1 MDVALI
7 TLEWH
12 YSELPIFIHTRPHS
26 PMRRQTKS
34 NESLSYRE
42 SGVSIDA
49 GNELVERIRHVAQE
63 TFRPGV
69 LQGLGGFGALF
80 EIPTQHYKNPVL
92 VSATDGVGT
101 KLKLASMLNRHDTIG
116 IDLVAM
122 CVNDIIVCGA
132 EPLYFLDYYA
142 TGKLQPEQTET
153 VVRGIAQ
160 GCLQAGCALTGGET
174 AEMPGMYQSG
184 DYDLAGFAV
193 GIVEKDKI
201 MTPERV
207 KAGDLILGLA
217 STGLHSN
224 GYSLVRKIVEVTH
237 TDLAQPFE
245 DTSLGEK
252 LLTPTRIYVKSILTL
267 LESVRVTAIC
277 HITGGGILENLP
289 RVLPQGMSAKI
300 SKSSWRLPALF
311 QWLQD
316 KGKIEEIEMH
326 RTFNCGIGMVI
337 CVDPKDADA
346 AIASLEKSGEQVR
359 ALGEISASEHTEVVW
374 HH

>member
-1 MDVALI
+1 M
-7 TLEWH
+7 T
-12 YSELPIFIHTRPHS
+12 S
-26 PMRRQTKS
+26 QTNS

-42 SGVSIDA
+42 SGVNIDA
-49 GNELVERIRHVAQE
+49 GNELVERIRRAARE

-80 EIPTQHYKNPVL
+80 EIPAPHYKNPVL

-122 CVNDIIVCGA
+122 CVNDIIVYGA

-142 TGKLQPEQTET
+142 TGKLQPEQAET

-174 AEMPGMYQSG
+174 AEMPGMYPSG

-224 GYSLVRKIVEVTH
+224 GYSLVRKIIDVNKA
-237 TDLAQPFE
+237 DLRASF
-245 DTSLGEK
+245 DGATLGGK

-267 LESVRVTAIC
+267 LESVRATAIC
-277 HITGGGILENLP
+277 HITGGGIVENLP
-289 RVLPQGMSAKI
+289 RVLPRGTGANI

-311 QWLQD
+311 QWLQE
-316 KGKIEEIEMH
+316 KGKIEDAEMR

-346 AIASLEKSGEQVR
+346 AIASLEQSGEQVR
-359 ALGEISASEHTEVVW
+359 ALGEIIASEHTEVVW
-374 HH
+374 RD

>member
-1 MDVALI
+1 MALFRLSHI
-7 TLEWH
+7 DLTH
-12 YSELPIFIHTRPHS
+12 PPS
-26 PMRRQTKS
+26 PMQSQT
-34 NESLSYRE
+34 NPDESLNYSK
-42 SGVSIDA
+42 SGVNIDA
-49 GNELVERIRHVAQE
+49 GNELVERIKSAVGE

-80 EIPTQHYKNPVL
+80 ELPTQDYKQPVL

-101 KLKLASMLNRHDTIG
+101 KLKLASMLNQHATIG

-122 CVNDIIVCGA
+122 CVNDIIVYGA

-142 TGKLQPEQTET
+142 TGKLQPEQAET

-174 AEMPGMYQSG
+174 AEMPGMYQPG

-201 MTPERV
+201 ITPERV

-224 GYSLVRKIVEVTH
+224 GYSLVRKIIEVNH
-237 TDLAQPFE
+237 SDLAQPFE
-245 DTSLGEK
+245 ETSLGEK
-252 LLTPTRIYVKSILTL
+252 LLTPTRIYVKSVLKL

-277 HITGGGILENLP
+277 HITGGGVQENLP
-289 RVLPQGMSAKI
+289 RVLPQGVSAKI
-300 SKSSWRLPALF
+300 SKAAWRLPALF
-311 QWLQD
+311 QWLQE
-316 KGKIEEIEMH
+316 KGKIEDMEMY

-337 CVDPKDADA
+337 CVDPADADA
-346 AIASLEKSGEQVR
+346 AIASLEKSGEQVH
-359 ALGEISASEHTEVVW
+359 ALGEIMASEHTQVIW
-374 HH
+374 QN